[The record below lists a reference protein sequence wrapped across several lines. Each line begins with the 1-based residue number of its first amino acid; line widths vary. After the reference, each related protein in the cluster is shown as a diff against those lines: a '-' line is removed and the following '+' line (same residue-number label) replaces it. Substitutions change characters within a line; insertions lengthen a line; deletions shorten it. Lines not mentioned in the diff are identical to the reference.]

1 MENVIIENARIL
13 PGSFRNFAGRAS
25 QYNAEGDRN
34 FVIALDQDLAH
45 ELQQK
50 GWPVKWTP
58 DKYSEDGE
66 MRATMRVKLKYN
78 KRDGSKTTPPK
89 VVVINSQGKVNY
101 DETSVGL
108 IDTMDIAKADIMLN
122 PYQYN
127 AMGREGVTAYLKTAY
142 ITMAEDALDIKY
154 RSMDG
159 DPVSEEAPW

>member
-1 MENVIIENARIL
+1 MENIIIENARIL

-34 FVIALDQDLAH
+34 FVLALDQDMAH

-58 DKYSEDGE
+58 DRYSDDGE
-66 MRATMRVKLKYN
+66 MRATMRVKLKYTT
-78 KRDGSKTTPPK
+78 RDGRKLVAPK
-89 VVVINSQGKVNY
+89 VVVISSTGKVNY
-101 DETSVGL
+101 DESMVGL
-108 IDTMDIAKADIMLN
+108 LDTMDIAKADLILN
-122 PYQYN
+122 PYEYK

-154 RSMDG
+154 RSADG
-159 DPVSEEAPW
+159 DPVSEDTPW

>member
-1 MENVIIENARIL
+1 MENIIIEDARIL

-34 FVIALDQDLAH
+34 FVIALDQELGH

-58 DKYSEDGE
+58 DRYSDDGE
-66 MRATMRVKLKYN
+66 MRATMRVKLKYTT
-78 KRDGSKTTPPK
+78 RDGRKLVAPK
-89 VVVINSQGKVNY
+89 VIVISSQGKVSY
-101 DETSVGL
+101 DESMVGL
-108 IDTMDIAKADIMLN
+108 LDTMDIAKADIILN
-122 PYQYN
+122 PYEYK

-154 RSMDG
+154 RGMEEG
-159 DPVSEEAPW
+159 PVEDAPW